1 MARFVSRRRFVQ
13 GVAAASALTLLPAA
27 RLAAQVRFGSQ
38 PFQLGVASG
47 DPTPDGFVLWTRLL
61 PEPHQPGQLGAVV
74 FEVDWDVAEDASF
87 SRIVKTGR
95 AFAPPHLA
103 HSVHAEVD
111 GLEPGRE
118 YFYRFRLGRYE
129 SPTGRALTCPAP
141 GTSPASLRF
150 VTTSCAQLE
159 QGFFAAYR
167 YMADDR
173 PDLIVE
179 LGDYIYEDGYGHR
192 RVRLGHVKEAVSLD
206 DYRRRYVDYKLDPDL
221 QAAHEA
227 CPWLVTWDDHE
238 VDNDYAGLTGEH
250 ELCGGEAVRSTFAAR
265 RAAAYQAW
273 YEHMP
278 VRRARLRANGGVQVY
293 GATDWGRLARFYL
306 LDTRQYR
313 SVQACART
321 ATPATCDTAAGT
333 RLLSIGAGGGWR
345 APYTEPACREE
356 MEDPSRTMLGAE
368 QERWLDGALGAS
380 RAAWNLLAQGTPL
393 APIYEGTP
401 EAPLVYT
408 DGWSAYPAAKQ
419 RLLDALGRHKVAN
432 PLVLTGDL
440 HAFFVND
447 VLDARGRTVA
457 TELVT
462 TSACNNN
469 TNKTQALPMNPH
481 IRYHD
486 GSHSGYTLCELGP
499 DRLRADM
506 VGIEDMR
513 DPRTPRSTLAS
524 FEITSG
530 DPRARAATGAPPRV
544 RP

>member
-1 MARFVSRRRFVQ
+1 MSRSLSRRRFVQ
-13 GVAAASALTLLPAA
+13 GAAAASALGLLPAG
-27 RLAAQVRFGSQ
+27 RLAAQVRFGSD

-47 DPTPDGFVLWTRLL
+47 DPAPDGFVLWTRLL
-61 PEPHQPGQLGAVV
+61 PEPHEPEQLGSVL
-74 FEVDWDVAEDASF
+74 FEVDWEVAEDASF

-95 AFAPPHLA
+95 QFALPHLA
-103 HSVHAEVD
+103 HSVHAEVT

-129 SPTGRALTCPAP
+129 SPAGRALTCPALDATP
-141 GTSPASLRF
+141 TSLRF

-159 QGFFAAYR
+159 QGFFSAYR

-179 LGDYIYEDGYGHR
+179 LGDYIYEDGYGRR
-192 RVRLGHVKEAVSLD
+192 RVRLGHAKEAITLD
-206 DYRRRYVDYKLDPDL
+206 DYRRRYAQYKLDPDL

-250 ELCGGEAVRSTFAAR
+250 ELCGGEAVRSTFPAR

-278 VRRARLRANGGVQVY
+278 VRRSRLRPDGGVQVY

-313 SVQACART
+313 SVQACARP
-321 ATPATCDTAAGT
+321 ATPATCDMEAG
-333 RLLSIGAGGGWR
+333 RKLLSIGAGGGWR
-345 APYTEPACREE
+345 APTYEPACRQE

-368 QERWLDGALGAS
+368 QEAWLDEALGAS
-380 RAAWNLLAQGTPL
+380 RAEWNLLAQGTPF
-393 APIYEGTP
+393 APIYEGSP
-401 EAPLVYT
+401 DALLLYT

-419 RLLDALGRHKVAN
+419 RMLDALARRKTRN
-432 PLVLTGDL
+432 PVVLTGDL
-440 HAFFVND
+440 HAFFVSD
-447 VLDARGRTVA
+447 VLDARDRLSAV
-457 TELVT
+457 ELVT

-469 TNKTQALPMNPH
+469 SDKSKVLHLNPH
-481 IRYHD
+481 IRYHE
-486 GSHSGYTLCELGP
+486 GTHSGYTRCELSAS
-499 DRLRADM
+499 RLRADM
-506 VGIEDMR
+506 VAIEDMR
-513 DPRTPRSTLAS
+513 DPRTPRSVLAS
-524 FEITSG
+524 FEIDSG
-530 DPRARAATGAPPRV
+530 DLRARRV
-544 RP
+544 DG